1 MLKYIVKRLLM
12 VIPVL
17 LGVTI
22 IIFTILYFA
31 PGDPAVMA
39 LGEGTPEAAL
49 EAYRVEM
56 GINGT
61 YIERLVR
68 YVGNVARGDLGLSFQ
83 SRKPVVSELM
93 QRIPQTLTM
102 ATWGIILATV
112 LGVFLGIVSATR
124 QYSFWDT
131 IATIGALFGVS
142 MPMFWQGLMLIL
154 IFSVH
159 FNFFPASGF
168 SSVKHMI
175 MPISALGIQIS
186 ANIMRSTRSSMLDV
200 LRQDYIRTAR
210 SKGQKESR
218 VIMGHALKN
227 AMIPVV
233 TVIGVQFSKM
243 LAGSVIIES
252 IFSIPGIGKY
262 MIDAINARNYAAV
275 QGSVLLIAFTGC
287 ILNLAV
293 DIMYTF
299 IDPRLKTIFETKR
312 HRKKVA

>member
-1 MLKYIVKRLLM
+1 MLKYIIKRLVM

-31 PGDPAVMA
+31 PGDPAIMA
-39 LGEGTPEAAL
+39 LGDGTPEAAL

-61 YIERLVR
+61 YLERLVR

-168 SSVKHMI
+168 SSMKHII

-186 ANIMRSTRSSMLDV
+186 ANIMRSTRSSMLEV

-233 TVIGVQFSKM
+233 TVIGVQFGKM

-275 QGSVLLIAFTGC
+275 QGAVLLIAFTGC

-312 HRKKVA
+312 RRKKVA

>member
-1 MLKYIVKRLLM
+1 MLKYIIKRLVM

-31 PGDPAVMA
+31 PGDPAIMA
-39 LGEGTPEAAL
+39 LGDGTPEAAL

-61 YIERLVR
+61 YLERLVR

-168 SSVKHMI
+168 SSMKHMI

-186 ANIMRSTRSSMLDV
+186 ANIMRSTRSSMLEV

-275 QGSVLLIAFTGC
+275 QGAVLLIAFTGC

-312 HRKKVA
+312 RRKKVA